1 MAVQTLPAFTPD
13 GSVGAAFG
21 QVSSR
26 VALPG
31 ASVSTDSLVVVTNYG
46 SLPVFIALGDNTIA
60 ATIASSVVLAGQQ
73 RVYARGAATYIAG
86 IVQGGNSP
94 YNIQQQHGLVMVETG
109 N

>member
-1 MAVQTLPAFTPD
+1 MAVSTLPAFTPD

-21 QVSSR
+21 QTSSR
-26 VALPG
+26 VLLPG
-31 ASVSTDSLVVVTNYG
+31 ASVSTDGLVVITNYG
-46 SLPVFIALGDNTIA
+46 SLPVFVAFGDVTVV

-73 RVYARGAATYIAG
+73 RVYARGTTTYVAG

>member
-1 MAVQTLPAFTPD
+1 MSVATLPAFTPD
-13 GSVGAAFG
+13 GSVGVPFG

-31 ASVSTDSLVVVTNYG
+31 SSVSTDSIVVVTNYG
-46 SLPVFIALGDNTIA
+46 SLPVFVALGGNTVA
-60 ATIASSVVLAGQQ
+60 ATIASSIVLAGQQ
-73 RVYARGAATYIAG
+73 RVYARGTATYIAG

-94 YNIQQQHGLVMVETG
+94 YNIQQQNGLVMVETG